1 MKKEACVFLISL
13 GCAKNLV
20 DSEHMLGFVSS
31 KGYSIAAELE
41 EADIA
46 IVNTCGFKRDAVE
59 EAIETILEIASHKKK
74 EKLRSVIVTGCLVQ
88 RYGYKLKKLIPE
100 VDGWLGTG
108 EIHRIADLLGNKNKS
123 KAAPFFIGKPT
134 YLPDS
139 NTPRIQTTPFYSSY
153 LRIAEGCSHR
163 CSFCII
169 PRLRGPFRSRSMES
183 LVDEAE
189 KMVEE
194 GVREFNLIGQ
204 DTTMYG
210 KDLKKA
216 VSLEDLLER
225 LVSIRGIK
233 WIRILYCHPSGITD
247 RLLELIES
255 EKTICP
261 YLDIPFQHVNEKIL
275 KAMGRESDLN
285 SSPYGVIE
293 RIRSCKRRI
302 SLRTTLMVGFQ
313 GETDEMFKDLY
324 RFVETARFEHMGA
337 FIFSAE
343 KGSKAFRSRNMPD
356 QKVAKERFERL
367 MELQAGISAEL
378 NARLVGKTIPVLIEG
393 VSEETDLLLKGR
405 TSRMAPDTDGQVL
418 ISKGNGILGEIMD
431 VRITQA
437 QSFDIVGEIIS

>member
-1 MKKEACVFLISL
+1 
-13 GCAKNLV
+13 
-20 DSEHMLGFVSS
+20 
-31 KGYSIAAELE
+31 
-41 EADIA
+41 
-46 IVNTCGFKRDAVE
+46 
-59 EAIETILEIASHKKK
+59 
-74 EKLRSVIVTGCLVQ
+74 
-88 RYGYKLKKLIPE
+88 
-100 VDGWLGTG
+100 
-108 EIHRIADLLGNKNKS
+108 
-123 KAAPFFIGKPT
+123 
-134 YLPDS
+134 
-139 NTPRIQTTPFYSSY
+139 
-153 LRIAEGCSHR
+153 
-163 CSFCII
+163 
-169 PRLRGPFRSRSMES
+169 MES

-194 GVREFNLIGQ
+194 GVTEFNLIGQ

-216 VSLEDLLER
+216 ISLEDLLER
-225 LVSIRGIK
+225 LVSIKGIK
-233 WIRILYCHPSGITD
+233 WIRLLYCHPSGITD

-285 SSPYGVIE
+285 SSPYAVVE
-293 RIRSCKRRI
+293 RIRSRKRRI

-313 GETDEMFKDLY
+313 GETDEIFKDLY
-324 RFVETARFEHMGA
+324 RFVETVRFEHMGA
-337 FIFSAE
+337 FIFSPE

-356 QKVAKERFERL
+356 QKVAKERLEMI
-367 MELQAGISAEL
+367 MELQAGISAEI
-378 NARLVGKTIPVLIEG
+378 NARLVGKTIPVLVEG

-437 QSFDIVGEIIS
+437 HSFDIVGEIIS